1 MAVRTGLQPRRR
13 RGGAG
18 DITRGNPFRDLTHE
32 ETLKRVKKKVR
43 KGDIKRSRRLIKK
56 MLKEPTTGDPERR
69 ERAIRSGVSEGISEE
84 GVKIDFKP
92 RNRPERRP
100 KRAPRFRLR

>member
-1 MAVRTGLQPRRR
+1 MAVRTGLQPRRKR
-13 RGGAG
+13 MGLG
-18 DITRGNPFRDLTHE
+18 DITGGNPFRDLARE
-32 ETLKRVKKKVR
+32 ERLKGVKKEVR

-56 MLKEPTTGDPERR
+56 MLKEPATGDPERR
-69 ERAIRSGVSEGISEE
+69 ERAIRSGVSQAISEE